1 MKTAFLILG
10 VILVPFG
17 ITVIYVNEY
26 LGRKQEELRR
36 QGFRDLNLFWPFRG
50 HPRWSGPL
58 FIVAGF
64 FFLLVYFLR

>member
-36 QGFRDLNLFWPFRG
+36 QGFRDLNLFWPFQRR
-50 HPRWSGPL
+50 PRWSGPL
-58 FIVAGF
+58 FIIAGF